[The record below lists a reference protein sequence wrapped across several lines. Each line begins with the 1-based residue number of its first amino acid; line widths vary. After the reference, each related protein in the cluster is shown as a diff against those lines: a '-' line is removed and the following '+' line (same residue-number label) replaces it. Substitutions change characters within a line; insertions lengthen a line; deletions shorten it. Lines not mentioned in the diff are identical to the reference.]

1 MIDPGKKPFA
11 CDNLAVERKRENG
24 PCNFVQFLFFSLSLF
39 KLGLSDESEEEE
51 EESEGGDG
59 SRWEEKRRN
68 QGSNFTH

>member
-1 MIDPGKKPFA
+1 LILAK
-11 CDNLAVERKRENG
+11 NLSLATIWQWNANEKMDLAILY
-24 PCNFVQFLFFSLSLF
+24 NFSLF